1 MISISNPKEFTK
13 EFLKAL
19 VKLTIAGVL
28 IGLLKEYDLILAIL
42 LSLKILHVIYVS
54 IYKVTDKN
62 WILIIGMFLTGI
74 GGILAEHW
82 GVSNG
87 YWEYHAVSRNLPLWL
102 PFAWALAFY
111 FLYRIEVGLIKNIQ
125 HKTIKNKLIIA
136 TLLSLIIPAV
146 GEMITINLGVWTYYW
161 EYQILGVP
169 LLAFACLLAFHMFI
183 YLLLYGVCKKYK
195 INDLVFS
202 SGD

>member
-1 MISISNPKEFTK
+1 MISISNSKEFTK

-28 IGLLKEYDLILAIL
+28 IGLLKSYDGILAIL
-42 LSLKILHVIYVS
+42 LLLKIIHVIYVNV
-54 IYKVTDKN
+54 YKATNKN
-62 WILIIGMFLTGI
+62 WILFLGMILTGV
-74 GGILAEHW
+74 GGIIAEHW

-87 YWEYHAVSRNLPLWL
+87 YWEYHEVSRDLPLWL

-136 TLLSLIIPAV
+136 ILLSLIIPAV

-161 EYQILGVP
+161 DYQILGVP

-183 YLLLYGVCKKYK
+183 YLLLYGVCKKFK
-195 INDLVFS
+195 IEDLVFS
-202 SGD
+202 

>member
-1 MISISNPKEFTK
+1 MLQITDQKNFLKEI
-13 EFLKAL
+13 LKAL
-19 VKLTIAGVL
+19 AKLTIAGVL

-42 LSLKILHVIYVS
+42 LLLKILHVIYKN
-54 IYKVTDKN
+54 IYKAGPKN
-62 WILIIGMFLTGI
+62 WILLIGMLLTGV

-87 YWEYHAVSRNLPLWL
+87 YWEYHEVSRDLPLWL

-136 TLLSLIIPAV
+136 IALSLIIPAV

-161 EYQILGVP
+161 DYQILGVP

-183 YLLLYGVCKKYK
+183 YLLLYTVCKKYK

-202 SGD
+202 

>member
-1 MISISNPKEFTK
+1 MLQITHKKN
-13 EFLKAL
+13 FLKEIFKAL
-19 VKLTIAGVL
+19 TKLTIAGVL

-42 LSLKILHVIYVS
+42 LLLKILHVIYKN
-54 IYKVTDKN
+54 IYKAARKN
-62 WILIIGMFLTGI
+62 WILLIGMVFTGV

-87 YWEYHAVSRNLPLWL
+87 YWEYHEVSRALPLWL

-125 HKTIKNKLIIA
+125 HKTLKNKLIIA
-136 TLLSLIIPAV
+136 IVLSLIIPAV

-161 EYQILGVP
+161 DYQILGVP
-169 LLAFACLLAFHMFI
+169 LLAFACLVAFHMFI
-183 YLLLYGVCKKYK
+183 YLLLYAVCKKYK

-202 SGD
+202 

>member
-1 MISISNPKEFTK
+1 MIRIINTK
-13 EFLKAL
+13 NFLKEIAKAL
-19 VKLTIAGVL
+19 LKLSIAGIL

-42 LSLKILHVIYVS
+42 LVLKILHVMYVN
-54 IYKVTDKN
+54 IYKAERKN
-62 WILIIGMFLTGI
+62 WILLIGMLLTGT

-87 YWEYHAVSRNLPLWL
+87 YWEYHEVSRDLPLWL

-136 TLLSLIIPAV
+136 ILLSLIIPAI

-161 EYQILGVP
+161 DYQILGVP

-183 YLLLYGVCKKYK
+183 YLLLYGVCKKFK
-195 INDLVFS
+195 IEDLVFS
-202 SGD
+202 